1 MIGVVDVIPF
11 FRTWRDINH
20 GDREYVTGVAGVT
33 EKALEVTNLKLEY
46 GRMIT
51 EEDIRS
57 RELVAVVGQRTLEQL
72 IGSTDYSSFIGKEVK
87 IENHKFLIIGVLGVS
102 ASTVSLSNDV
112 VLIPFT
118 TFRDIW
124 RWEGQNPEF
133 FLITYDSMT
142 SEQDII
148 KQAEY
153 LLNSKYGTVR
163 GKSRFLMSGVES
175 EINLINNIINIMTM
189 VLGSIAA
196 ISLLVGGI
204 GVMNIMLVTVKERTR
219 EIGLRKAI
227 GASSLDIQS
236 QFLLEAIILAGGGG
250 LIGILVG
257 VSISSLISLILSMSF
272 EWWQGGTPFWVVFL
286 SFAVTTA
293 IGIIF
298 GFYPAYKASKLD
310 PIEALRYE

>member
-1 MIGVVDVIPF
+1 
-11 FRTWRDINH
+11 
-20 GDREYVTGVAGVT
+20 
-33 EKALEVTNLKLEY
+33 
-46 GRMIT
+46 MIT

-72 IGSTDYSSFIGKEVK
+72 IGSTDYSSSIGKAVK

-118 TFRDIW
+118 TSRDMW

-142 SEQDII
+142 SEQDMI

-204 GVMNIMLVTVKERTR
+204 G
-219 EIGLRKAI
+219 
-227 GASSLDIQS
+227 
-236 QFLLEAIILAGGGG
+236 
-250 LIGILVG
+250 
-257 VSISSLISLILSMSF
+257 
-272 EWWQGGTPFWVVFL
+272 
-286 SFAVTTA
+286 
-293 IGIIF
+293 
-298 GFYPAYKASKLD
+298 
-310 PIEALRYE
+310 

>member
-1 MIGVVDVIPF
+1 MVSLGSGTQKVVGGQFEELFSRQVYLTSNLQLPYRQRGELSLEDVDYLRESMIGVVDVIPF

-118 TFRDIW
+118 TFHDIW

-175 EINLINNIINIMTM
+175 EINLINNIIN
-189 VLGSIAA
+189 S
-196 ISLLVGGI
+196 
-204 GVMNIMLVTVKERTR
+204 
-219 EIGLRKAI
+219 
-227 GASSLDIQS
+227 
-236 QFLLEAIILAGGGG
+236 
-250 LIGILVG
+250 
-257 VSISSLISLILSMSF
+257 
-272 EWWQGGTPFWVVFL
+272 
-286 SFAVTTA
+286 
-293 IGIIF
+293 
-298 GFYPAYKASKLD
+298 
-310 PIEALRYE
+310 